1 VQTLLNPEDLDRLR
15 KPQLPASGAPGAAAQ
30 APAQVLP
37 VTLSPTVIP
46 SVKPGEV
53 AQAER
58 PPIDL
63 RTVPLT
69 WAPATLLADK
79 PGKIGPDDDE
89 VNAGETAIDGLL
101 SLMQQAQRDVLIIS
115 PYFVPGDRMMAIYK
129 EMRQRGVRIRV
140 LTNSLASNDAPAA
153 HAGYARYRDDL
164 LAIGVEVYEMRSDPE
179 TAAELVG
186 GKAASKPEP
195 RKSFLGSGPGGSKS
209 GTSRASL
216 HSKVVIIDQRLAV
229 IGSMNLDLR
238 SELKNSEVGLVI
250 RSAAMAQQAT
260 QQIENTLATAAYRL
274 ERRNGHFYWRAPQG
288 ASFGDETSEPG
299 ASAKLK
305 LLVHVIG
312 PLAPDQML

>member
-1 VQTLLNPEDLDRLR
+1 MST
-15 KPQLPASGAPGAAAQ
+15 
-30 APAQVLP
+30 
-37 VTLSPTVIP
+37 TVIP
-46 SVKPGEV
+46 SVTPGEA

-58 PPIDL
+58 TPIDL
-63 RTVPLT
+63 ATVPLT

-101 SLMQQAQRDVLIIS
+101 GLMQQAKRDVLIIS
-115 PYFVPGDRMMAIYK
+115 PYFVPGDRMMAVYK

-164 LAIGVEVYEMRSDPE
+164 LAIGVEVYEMRSDPS
-179 TAAELVG
+179 TAADLLG
-186 GKAASKPEP
+186 ARSGAAGRSEH
-195 RKSFLGSGPGGSKS
+195 RRSFLGSGPGGSKG

-229 IGSMNLDLR
+229 IGSMNLDMR

-250 RSAAMAQQAT
+250 RSAALSQQAT

-274 ERRNGHFYWRAPQG
+274 ERRDGHFYWRAPPG
-288 ASFGDETSEPG
+288 AAFHDETSEPG

-305 LLVHVIG
+305 LLVRLMG
-312 PLAPDQML
+312 PFAPDQML